1 MLLPSS
7 VGFAFGVR
15 ERSLAAATVERGP
28 PLERDRLAELA
39 VGAYSDCRSRRGWAA
54 DDEVEVSASAVA
66 ATVEGRAP
74 EDGARAVRAGV
85 CSDDDDPPP
94 PPMEGLRRA
103 EVERAERSDEEE
115 EEAPATFVNL
125 SIEPKHFNALLNGTH
140 VRGCAD
146 GRCRHT
152 ANPAKKA
159 SKWTSTSS

>member
-1 MLLPSS
+1 MLTPSS
-7 VGFAFGVR
+7 LGFAFGVR
-15 ERSLAAATVERGP
+15 ERSLAAATVDRGP

-54 DDEVEVSASAVA
+54 DDEVEVSASA
-66 ATVEGRAP
+66 ATVEGRAA

-85 CSDDDDPPP
+85 CSDDDDPP

-103 EVERAERSDEEE
+103 EVERAERSDEE
-115 EEAPATFVNL
+115 APATFVNL
-125 SIEPKHFNALLNGTH
+125 SIEPKHFSALLNGTH

-159 SKWTSTSS
+159 SKWASTSS